1 MEAGTARIAE
11 VYMFIYLLSVPLK
24 LAIFKQFVYLIEGEN
39 ALPRWGTA
47 LNNHIMFA
55 AVLEVI
61 TSVVHYSVLLGGGGV
76 NMKAQSI

>member
-11 VYMFIYLLSVPLK
+11 VNMFIYAELLSVPLK

-39 ALPRWGTA
+39 VLPRWGTA
-47 LNNHIMFA
+47 QNNHIMFA

-61 TSVVHYSVLLGGGGV
+61 TSVVHYSVLLEGGS
-76 NMKAQSI
+76 MKAQSI